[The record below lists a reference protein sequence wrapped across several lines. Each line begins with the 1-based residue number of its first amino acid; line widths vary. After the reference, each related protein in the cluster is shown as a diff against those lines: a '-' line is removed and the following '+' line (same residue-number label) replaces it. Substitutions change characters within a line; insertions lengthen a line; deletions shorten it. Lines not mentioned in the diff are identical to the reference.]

1 MIWVADASRSGLD
14 PVDHLV
20 GHLYRSA
27 LRQAPGGFREWA
39 LRQLR
44 DVIDFDGALWGT
56 GTISRW
62 RFHTCTVIGLP
73 EDFPQALES
82 TYDINPLVP
91 RILAQPDTPL
101 DRREVLDDDAF
112 FESEIYR
119 RCFSR
124 YGISHVLSTG
134 HVDRRGGLYSLLTLY
149 RSERTRPF
157 DAQDRGRQARMSFHL
172 LNAASHAFFLHLNHR
187 RPGRPAES
195 AAAVVDREGLIHE
208 VQPRFIELLDRHFP
222 DRETIGLPFTPPPP
236 TATLN
241 LGALCARSE
250 KLGELTCV
258 YLWPAGPLDRLTP
271 REREVVYA
279 VAHGLSFKQVA
290 RNIGVAPST
299 VANHLYRVYQKL
311 GLSSRSELAQLV
323 YPES

>member
-1 MIWVADASRSGLD
+1 MADPSQPGLD
-14 PVDHLV
+14 AADHLI
-20 GHLYRSA
+20 GRLYRSA

-39 LRQLR
+39 LRQLGE
-44 DVIDFDGALWGT
+44 VIEFDGALWGT
-56 GTISRW
+56 GTISRC
-62 RFHTCTVIGLP
+62 RFHTCTVVGLP
-73 EDFPQALES
+73 DHFPQALES

-91 RILAQPDTPL
+91 RILAQTDTPL
-101 DRREVLDDDAF
+101 DRREVLDDEAF
-112 FESEIYR
+112 FKSEIYR

-134 HVDRRGGLYSLLTLY
+134 HVDHRGGLYSLLTLY
-149 RSERTRPF
+149 RRDRSQPF
-157 DAQDRGRQARMSFHL
+157 DDRARGFQARIAFHL

-208 VQPRFIELLDRHFP
+208 VQPRFVELLDQHFP
-222 DRETIGLPFTPPPP
+222 QRDTIGLPFEPPPP
-236 TATLN
+236 RETLN
-241 LGALCARSE
+241 MGGLCARSE
-250 KLGELTCV
+250 ALGELTCV
-258 YLWPAGPLDRLTP
+258 YLWPTGPLDHLTP